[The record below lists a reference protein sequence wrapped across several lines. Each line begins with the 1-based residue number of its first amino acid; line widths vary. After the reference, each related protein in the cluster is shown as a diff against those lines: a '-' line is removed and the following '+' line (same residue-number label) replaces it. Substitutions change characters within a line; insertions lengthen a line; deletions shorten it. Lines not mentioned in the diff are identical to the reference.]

1 MSRGLTMQIGHVE
14 LLLPLHESDIYMFI
28 RIMIIIII
36 ICRHVLE
43 ILLTVVGLLITVVIK
58 KLLPHD

>member
-28 RIMIIIII
+28 RIMIIIIM

-43 ILLTVVGLLITVVIK
+43 MLLTVVLITVVIK

>member
-36 ICRHVLE
+36 IICRHVLE
-43 ILLTVVGLLITVVIK
+43 MLLTVALITVVIK

>member
-36 ICRHVLE
+36 IICRHVLE
-43 ILLTVVGLLITVVIK
+43 MLLTVVLITVVIK

>member
-43 ILLTVVGLLITVVIK
+43 MLLTVVLITVVIK

>member
-43 ILLTVVGLLITVVIK
+43 MLLTVALITVVIK